1 MWVSYICKQ
10 TEKKKKS
17 FCYNVR
23 ERNIVPL
30 TKINVHVM
38 WMQFSSESFSYK
50 YKLAQLFVQI
60 PTFMC
65 INFKK
70 FCAYLRFVL
79 TQILL
84 KDWIFFFGLCCAC
97 HCCLSGFATKENSI
111 DNRYRRDRDFC
122 ENSVLFSC
130 LYWDQK
136 AVSHWWNR
144 KHEAARPTS
153 DRATPVS
160 IYAIFFS
167 CWEGAKLAR
176 VCLIAYLWD
185 GDLSFFLAIP
195 CKQGCQVLY

>member
-1 MWVSYICKQ
+1 MFVSCECSSRVNHLVISINWHSCSFSPK
-10 TEKKKKS
+10 
-17 FCYNVR
+17 FCYR
-23 ERNIVPL
+23 IE
-30 TKINVHVM
+30 
-38 WMQFSSESFSYK
+38 F
-50 YKLAQLFVQI
+50 LF
-60 PTFMC
+60 F
-65 INFKK
+65 
-70 FCAYLRFVL
+70 
-79 TQILL
+79 
-84 KDWIFFFGLCCAC
+84 FFFGLCCAC
-97 HCCLSGFATKENSI
+97 HCCLSDFATKENSI
-111 DNRYRRDRDFC
+111 DNRYGRDCDLC

-167 CWEGAKLAR
+167 CWEEAKLAR
-176 VCLIAYLWD
+176 VRLIAYLWD